1 MSQVLGSEVRIS
13 GWAASLRYGR
23 RADAILIFAGE
34 RYVGTVSPTNER
46 PDVRRAQDLPED
58 DYGYVV
64 KFPLRLAQVSGE
76 PPELNVFAAEG
87 AVASQLPFNCS
98 SESDELWCWGS

>member
-1 MSQVLGSEVRIS
+1 MSQVLGREVRIS

-34 RYVGTVSPTNER
+34 RYVGTVSPTNKR
-46 PDVRRAQDLPED
+46 PDVGRAQDLPED

-64 KFPLRLAQVSGE
+64 KFPLSLAQVVGE
-76 PPELNVFAAEG
+76 PAELHVFAVAG
-87 AVASQLPFNCS
+87 GVASEVPFNCS
-98 SESDELWCWGS
+98 SDSDELRR